1 MYNTSLS
8 YGPSIAS
15 SYKFEYNESAK
26 LARFTVNVKSAS
38 VQPTNNNEVAWFGNI
53 LAPAIAGSSKQVG
66 TSYTYAK
73 LTISQGASI
82 MSFKVY
88 TNTGDN
94 YYFDAFSF
102 TYTYA
107 YTS

>member
-8 YGPSIAS
+8 YGPNYLAS
-15 SYKFEYNESAK
+15 SYKFEYNGSSK

-38 VQPTNNNEVAWFGNI
+38 VQPTNNELAWFGNI

-66 TSYTYAK
+66 SSYTYAK
-73 LTISQGASI
+73 LTLNQGASI
-82 MSFKVY
+82 MSFKVH